1 MRKVIVLIGICML
14 VGVGLNVG
22 ARQTAPADLDATMK
36 AVGPLFTGL
45 QAKIMASDGAG
56 IAADA
61 ARLETLFATTESFFA
76 AKNIKAGVDWA
87 RESKAAASE
96 LAKAAKANNMEGAKA
111 ATGKFACKACHTAHR
126 AKAPD
131 GSFSFKAQ

>member
-1 MRKVIVLIGICML
+1 MRKVLVLIGICML
-14 VGVGLNVG
+14 VSIALTV
-22 ARQTAPADLDATMK
+22 AAQQAPADLDATMK
-36 AVGPLFTGL
+36 QVGPLNQGL
-45 QAKIMASDGAG
+45 AAKIMAGDGAG

-61 ARLETLFATTESFFA
+61 ARLETLFGTTESFFA
-76 AKNIKAGVDWA
+76 AKNIKTGVDWA
-87 RESKAAASE
+87 RETKAAASE

-111 ATGKFACKACHTAHR
+111 ATGKFQCKACHGQFR

>member
-1 MRKVIVLIGICML
+1 MRNVVVLIGICML
-14 VGVGLNVG
+14 VGLGLTVG
-22 ARQTAPADLDATMK
+22 ARQQAPADLDATMK
-36 AVGPLFTGL
+36 AIGPLNQGL
-45 QAKIMASDGAG
+45 AAKIMAGDGAG

-61 ARLETLFATTESFFA
+61 ARLETLFGQTEAFFT

-96 LAKAAKANNMEGAKA
+96 LAKAAKANNMEAAKA

-126 AKAPD
+126 AKAAD
-131 GSFSFKAQ
+131 GSFTFKAQ